1 MWFTVLAYWIIAFPV
16 GIYLARYTEM
26 GAAGVWVG
34 LIVGLSIACV
44 LLLTRLHMNNQRLA
58 QQ

>member
-1 MWFTVLAYWIIAFPV
+1 
-16 GIYLARYTEM
+16 M

-44 LLLTRLHMNNQRLA
+44 LLLTRLYFNNQRLERQFA
-58 QQ
+58 Q